1 MKAVI
6 QAGGKGTRLRP
17 YTLIL
22 PKPLMPVGE
31 FPVLEVL
38 LKWLRRWDIQEA
50 YITTGHLGHLIRALC
65 GDGSQWDMDIKYT
78 EELEPMGT
86 VGALSHL
93 NEHLTET
100 FLMLNGD
107 LITDLDLTAFTAFH
121 QKRKGPIT
129 VACTDKMV
137 NIDFG
142 VIRNGK
148 GHRITGFEEKPKL
161 SYKVSMGIYCME
173 PTVLELIPDGVPFG
187 FDNLMYSMLQQQL
200 PVYAYKHSG
209 LWMDIG
215 NADDFN
221 NVQQSFTGQYKS
233 RLLGC

>member
-6 QAGGKGTRLRP
+6 QAGGRGTRLRP

-38 LKWLRRWDIQEA
+38 LKWLRRWDIHEA
-50 YITTGHLGHLIRALC
+50 YITTGYLGHLIRALC
-65 GDGSQWDMDIKYT
+65 GDGSQWDMDINYT
-78 EELEPMGT
+78 EEREPMGT

-93 NEHLTET
+93 KEHLTET

-107 LITDLDLTAFTAFH
+107 LITDLDLTAFIAFH
-121 QKRKGPIT
+121 QKSKAPIT
-129 VACTDKMV
+129 VASTDKKV

-142 VIRNGK
+142 VIKNGR
-148 GHRITGFEEKPKL
+148 GHRITGFEEKPQL
-161 SYKVSMGIYCME
+161 SYQVSMGIYCME
-173 PTVLELIPDGVPFG
+173 PAILEHIPSGVPFG
-187 FDNLMYSMLQQQL
+187 FDNLMHSMLKQQL
-200 PVYAYKHSG
+200 PVHVFKHSG

-215 NADDFN
+215 NEDDFN
-221 NVQQSFTGQYKS
+221 DVQQSFTREYKS
-233 RLLGC
+233 RILGC